1 MDDKNTMKKFA
12 KHYQY
17 GLVISSMFM
26 LGCTNQNLKISST
39 VMPTTNACTKLNAL
53 KSGYFD
59 DFSQLKGTKVSSRAS
74 DIWKAKYQLFG
85 KNCQIFSWGGKQ
97 HTYSCNVVAP
107 DEDTAKQYYENAKNI
122 TQQCLGASWQAEE
135 LQRKHNDGIKTV
147 FTENN
152 DQLKNKVTFS
162 THLVISPGVF
172 SQSWTLFYYV
182 GNMQQPK

>member
-1 MDDKNTMKKFA
+1 MIKYNENFA

-97 HTYSCNVVAP
+97 HTYSCNIVAP
-107 DEDTAKQYYENAKNI
+107 DEHTAKQYYENAKNI

-162 THLVISPGVF
+162 THLVSSPGVF